1 MAKPEEVL
9 IEEDESG
16 EIVREQT
23 KDTDSIAVYK
33 TMRDTLVFLT
43 HLDPQ
48 DTGE

>member
-9 IEEDESG
+9 IEVDESG

-33 TMRDTLVFLT
+33 VGARWAV
-43 HLDPQ
+43 
-48 DTGE
+48 